1 MDNLSQQ
8 PSANLRIA
16 FIRAGWHAA
25 IVGQCYD
32 ACLTHMNQQ
41 SSPAPV
47 LDVFEV
53 PGALEIP
60 LLAQDLATTGRYD
73 AVIASA
79 LIVDGGIYRHD
90 FVSTAVIDG
99 MMRVQLDTG
108 VPVFSAVLTP
118 HHFQDSAAHKQF
130 FYDHFKVKG
139 REVAEACL
147 AMLMVR
153 KQAGQEVNRA
163 A

>member
-1 MDNLSQQ
+1 MDQVSQINLPAS
-8 PSANLRIA
+8 RIA
-16 FIRAGWHAA
+16 FIKAGWHGE
-25 IVGQCYD
+25 IVTQCYD
-32 ACLTHMNQQ
+32 ACRARFTEN
-41 SSPAPV
+41 P
-47 LDVFEV
+47 DVAVEVTAFDV

-60 LLAQDLATTGRYD
+60 LMAQDLIETGQYD

-108 VPVFSAVLTP
+108 VPIFSAVLTP
-118 HHFQDSAAHKQF
+118 HHFQESDAHQNF
-130 FYDHFKVKG
+130 FHDHFKIKG
-139 REVAEACL
+139 REVADACL
-147 AMLMVR
+147 AMLQVR
-153 KQAGQEVNRA
+153 RTVVRA